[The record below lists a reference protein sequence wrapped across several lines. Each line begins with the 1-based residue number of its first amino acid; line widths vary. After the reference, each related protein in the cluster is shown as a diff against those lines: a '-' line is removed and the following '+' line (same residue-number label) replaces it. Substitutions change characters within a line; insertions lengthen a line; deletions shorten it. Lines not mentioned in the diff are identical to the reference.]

1 MTPAPS
7 ADLARLRARFFGLML
22 LLGAAAVIGLALLA
36 GYFAFHLP
44 WCLPLFA
51 LDMAGAALGQIAF
64 IAAFG
69 RETRKEA

>member
-1 MTPAPS
+1 
-7 ADLARLRARFFGLML
+7 ML